1 MRKCWSLAA
10 LLVLAFLLVLLAGCG
25 VDQRQRDGKTG
36 ASPVRI
42 SGPLRGSVSR
52 H

>member
-1 MRKCWSLAA
+1 MDKQRKTTVLAA
-10 LLVLAFLLVLLAGCG
+10 LLLLLAFLAGCG

-42 SGPLRGSVSR
+42 SEPLGAYS

>member
-1 MRKCWSLAA
+1 MKCPRKTMALAA
-10 LLVLAFLLVLLAGCG
+10 LCLLLVLLAGCR

-42 SGPLRGSVSR
+42 SEPLGAYS

>member
-1 MRKCWSLAA
+1 MKKQRKIVALAA
-10 LLVLAFLLVLLAGCG
+10 LLFFEVFLAGCG

-42 SGPLRGSVSR
+42 SGPLCGSVPS